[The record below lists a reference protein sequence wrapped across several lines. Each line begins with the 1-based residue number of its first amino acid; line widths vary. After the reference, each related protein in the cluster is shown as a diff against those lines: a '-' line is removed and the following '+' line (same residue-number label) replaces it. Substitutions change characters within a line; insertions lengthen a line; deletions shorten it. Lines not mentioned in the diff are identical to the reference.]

1 MRNRYRYFLTA
12 LLLVSDFAL
21 VFLSVYLFVTPMDRA
36 DMWGDWY
43 SFQNGLYVSMQ
54 TWFIAALYFQLYR
67 NFSTQGF
74 TGLYRSSWRALLTQQ
89 IIYIAYLNLNPS
101 IFKGTEL
108 IQQAVFTCTFLLST
122 GLISRILITILGRY
136 YEKKMGIK
144 YSVAIWGF
152 NQTGIELAAQFETH
166 ASDKKFLGI
175 MDENQSFDF
184 TQKKDLHKRLR
195 EAIKLASVQKIH
207 ELFICVNPQMFQ
219 DVRGLFKLAD
229 EYCLR
234 IKFVPDILGLYP
246 DNSVVQNVH
255 QFQAISL
262 RDEPLEDQDN
272 RFAKRFFDVF
282 FSLLVIIF
290 ILSWLYPIIGLII
303 KLQSPGP
310 IIFKQLRSGE
320 NNEPFWC
327 YKFRSMRV
335 NSDSDKIQATKHDK
349 RVTKFGQF
357 IRKTSLD
364 ELPQFFNVLMGQ
376 MSVVGPRPHMLNHT
390 KEYNAITEN
399 FMVRHFVK
407 PGITGLAQIR
417 GLRGEITDM
426 KYIQERI
433 NMDIEYLENWNLI
446 ADIKICF
453 LTFYFIVKGDE
464 NAF

>member
-1 MRNRYRYFLTA
+1 VAPQA
-12 LLLVSDFAL
+12 L
-21 VFLSVYLFVTPMDRA
+21 
-36 DMWGDWY
+36 
-43 SFQNGLYVSMQ
+43 N
-54 TWFIAALYFQLYR
+54 
-67 NFSTQGF
+67 
-74 TGLYRSSWRALLTQQ
+74 
-89 IIYIAYLNLNPS
+89 
-101 IFKGTEL
+101 
-108 IQQAVFTCTFLLST
+108 
-122 GLISRILITILGRY
+122 
-136 YEKKMGIK
+136 
-144 YSVAIWGF
+144 
-152 NQTGIELAAQFETH
+152 
-166 ASDKKFLGI
+166 
-175 MDENQSFDF
+175 
-184 TQKKDLHKRLR
+184 DLK
-195 EAIKLASVQKIH
+195 
-207 ELFICVNPQMFQ
+207 
-219 DVRGLFKLAD
+219 GLFKIAD
-229 EYCLR
+229 ELCLR
-234 IKFVPDILGLYP
+234 IRFVPDIVGNYP
-246 DNSVVQNVH
+246 DNSVIQNVYN
-255 QFQAISL
+255 FQTISQ
-262 RDEPLEDQDN
+262 RSEPLEDQNN
-272 RFAKRFFDVF
+272 RFVKRFFDVF
-282 FSLLVIIF
+282 FSLVVIIF

-320 NNEPFWC
+320 NNVPFWC

-335 NSDSDKIQATKHDK
+335 NSESDTKQATKHDR

-364 ELPQFFNVLMGQ
+364 ELPQFFNVLLGD

-426 KYIQERI
+426 RYIQERI